1 MTQLFKD
8 LADYARNLE
17 KRPAGYARHIWHRAG
32 DQIWGTEAWHCIP
45 SEAGQRAAYGE
56 IVDLWDRALALMGV
70 PTANNVDMLGFEEF
84 SIQFYALYADLIWEF
99 LRTHGVEQ

>member
-1 MTQLFKD
+1 MTRLFKD

-17 KRPAGYARHIWHRAG
+17 KRPAGYVRTGWRSP
-32 DQIWGTEAWHCIP
+32 IWGTEAWHCIP

-56 IVDLWDRALALMGV
+56 IVDLWDRALDLMGV
-70 PTANNVDMLGFEEF
+70 PTANDVDMHGFEEF